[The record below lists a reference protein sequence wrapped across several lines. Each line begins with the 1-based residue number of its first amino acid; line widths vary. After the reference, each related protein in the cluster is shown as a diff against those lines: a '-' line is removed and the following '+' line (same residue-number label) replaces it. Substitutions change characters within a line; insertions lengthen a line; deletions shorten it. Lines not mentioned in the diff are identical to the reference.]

1 MSNFA
6 NLNGLNNFRN
16 KLRKAQED
24 FPELCRNIL
33 IRVCKAGQEY
43 AHSLYNSSKNIEV
56 TYELYSDFS
65 AKIIAKGHQVAY
77 LEFGTGERGRGT
89 YEGKLPDKSISFHST
104 RLGQDVT
111 LNTWVYSYAH
121 ELDENQATWGGFAA
135 QSQIWKTAQYLRKVI
150 PQIIK
155 EVDI

>member
-1 MSNFA
+1 MSKFA
-6 NLNGLNNFRN
+6 NLDGLDNFRK
-16 KLRKAQED
+16 KLKNAQKD
-24 FPELCRNIL
+24 FSDLCRNIL
-33 IRVCKAGQEY
+33 IRVCEAGQKY
-43 AHSLYNSSKNIEV
+43 AQSLYQSSENIKV
-56 TYELYSDFS
+56 TYELNTDFS

-89 YEGKLPDKSISFHST
+89 YEGKLPDKNISFHSN

-135 QSQIWKTAQYLRKVI
+135 QSQIWKTAQHLRKVI